1 MLGEYIMSI
10 TWKIKRSALQPRN
23 SGQKKSLS
31 VTFEQFNWHIL
42 WYNFF
47 ESLLWKCDGSIF
59 LSFSRKR
66 DFEKK

>member
-10 TWKIKRSALQPRN
+10 TWKIKRSALQLRN

-42 WYNFF
+42 RYNFF
-47 ESLLWKCDGSIF
+47 ESLLWKCDGSVF